1 MKKLSITL
9 FVLFISL
16 AASAQSKIGTIDA
29 EYILAQMPESLEINT
44 SMETYNKELQ
54 TELETAV
61 NEYETL
67 VKDYQSTVETME
79 DAAKKE
85 KETKL
90 MELENDIKN
99 FRQRATVMM
108 QMKRNELTSP
118 LYVKI
123 DEAMNKVIA
132 AEGYTQIFHTGG
144 NALAFS
150 RVEDDITDKVMKELG
165 VTPRPMPE
173 QTAENK

>member
-1 MKKLSITL
+1 MKKLGTSL

-16 AASAQSKIGTIDA
+16 SAFAQSKIGTIDA
-29 EYILAQMPESLEINT
+29 EYILAQMPETEEINT

-54 TELETAV
+54 TQLETSI

-67 VKDYQSTVETME
+67 VKEYQSTLETME
-79 DAAKKE
+79 EQAKKE

-90 MELENDIKN
+90 IELENDIKN
-99 FRQRATVMM
+99 FRQKATVMM
-108 QMKRNELTSP
+108 QMKKNELTSP
-118 LYVKI
+118 LYLRI

-132 AEGYTQIFHTGG
+132 AEGYTQIFHAGG

-150 RVEDDITDKVMKELG
+150 RTEDDITDKVMKELG
-165 VTPRPMPE
+165 VTAKPMPA
-173 QTAENK
+173 QPTEN